1 MSGWEND
8 TIIGSLGWYLD
19 IEEYSFAH
27 GSGTWNPPGGTGN
40 DQLRNPDGSDDVP
53 YRSYSV
59 PLPFDVN
66 QTLSV
71 AQFVSGIQNAL
82 DARADELEQ
91 ALYVEAASQSLGAA
105 RRYEITASIP
115 VFRRGHY
122 SHQQG
127 FQQDE
132 LAIKYEIECVLAAG
146 PGGAPPQ
153 LGWNNKL
160 FKIKFVTGPHGSTG
174 NFLQLG
180 GDIGGTVEVVNNPAT
195 EMGNF
200 PFYSK
205 VVTMQ
210 DNPPTTP
217 DVEIIP
223 YREVN
228 DRILILVNGT
238 GGTYYEKPII
248 IEAEDAEHFINAYIV
263 QGGQFAPEVT
273 AAEKLQIVK
282 NTDILFRGDDPTVEY
297 QMFRTDV
304 APSSYQDF
312 AEGEKTDIVEYV
324 GEDQISTLATH
335 TDIIR
340 PNTKYYYCFRAI
352 DVHGHLSNP
361 TPVFQ
366 VEMIDNNG
374 QIYPI
379 IESYKFE
386 SARQLSLTK
395 GAKRFIYISPSTR
408 QIYFEP
414 EDTFQA
420 EVGTA
425 PAQMPLL
432 GKVDGIAPGSRVWNG
447 IYKIRLTSKK
457 TGRKLDLNITF
468 KNTGQRNP

>member
-1 MSGWEND
+1 M
-8 TIIGSLGWYLD
+8 TVGSLGWYLD
-19 IEEYSFAH
+19 ISEYAD
-27 GSGTWNPPGGTGN
+27 SGM
-40 DQLRNPDGSDDVP
+40 LRN
-53 YRSYSV
+53 SYSI
-59 PLPFDVN
+59 PLPFDIDQV
-66 QTLSV
+66 LSV
-71 AQFVSGIQNAL
+71 GEFVAGFNAAFSAHAVAVEQAGETPRIYNL
-82 DARADELEQ
+82 TATLVDVHRGGSVHSNTPGSFIGETYLGAGVTVGGASFAPDELSIG
-91 ALYVEAASQSLGAA
+91 YV
-105 RRYEITASIP
+105 ITAQA
-115 VFRRGHY
+115 G
-122 SHQQG
+122 
-127 FQQDE
+127 
-132 LAIKYEIECVLAAG
+132 LAEDTQNLFEI
-146 PGGAPPQ
+146 
-153 LGWNNKL
+153 N
-160 FKIKFVTGPHGSTG
+160 FVTGPHGSTG

-180 GDIGGTVEVVNNPAT
+180 GEIGGEVEIYNYPTTNV
-195 EMGNF
+195 GSF

-205 VVTMQ
+205 AVTVQ

-217 DVEIIP
+217 HVEIIP
-223 YREVN
+223 YRGVN

-248 IEAEDAEHFINAYIV
+248 IEDIDAEHFINAYMA
-263 QGGQFAPEVT
+263 QGAQFAPEAT
-273 AAEKLQIVK
+273 ETEKLEIVK
-282 NTDILFRGDDPTVEY
+282 NSDILFRSDDPTVEY

-312 AEGEKTDIVEYV
+312 AEGEKTDIIEYV

-386 SARQLSLTK
+386 SAKQLSLTK

-408 QIYFEP
+408 QVYFEP
-414 EDTFQA
+414 EDTFEA

-425 PAQMPLL
+425 PSPMPLL
-432 GKVDGIAPGSRVWNG
+432 GMVDGVAPGSRVWNG

-457 TGRKLDLNITF
+457 TGRKLDLNIIF
-468 KNTGQRNP
+468 KNTGQDNP